1 MTDVVIA
8 GIGQTPVGEHW
19 ELSLRTLAVRAIQA
33 ARKDAG
39 GLRPQAMYI
48 GNFLASMVSH
58 QANLGSLLAEWSGLN
73 GIEGYTVE
81 SAGASGA
88 SAFRMGYLAV
98 ASGLVDAALVV
109 GVEKYNDA
117 IGPQLEFALAQSGD
131 YDYEMIQ
138 GMTPVTQAAI
148 LMQRYMYEF
157 AVPRQAFGEVP
168 LLAHA
173 NAVNNPYA
181 LFRKPIRR
189 EVYDGSEFY
198 SDPLN
203 MFDMAP
209 YADGAA
215 AVILTRRDLLPADFP
230 HPLVR
235 VSGSSSVID
244 RLALHDRPDPLAF
257 EAAGRS
263 VQQACRQ
270 AGIMPGDVD
279 FFELCDTFSVYA
291 FLSLEAA
298 GYAKRGEGW
307 KLATEGKLAL
317 TGELPILTMGGL
329 KARGNPIGATGVY
342 QIAEA
347 VQQLRGAA
355 GKNQIPNARRGLV
368 QSLGGPAATAVS
380 HVLERI

>member
-1 MTDVVIA
+1 MSDVVIA

-39 GLRPQAMYI
+39 GLRPGAMYI
-48 GNFLASMVSH
+48 GNFLASMLSH
-58 QANLGSLLAEWSGLN
+58 QANLGALLAEWSGLE
-73 GIEGYTVE
+73 GIEAYTIE
-81 SAGASGA
+81 SAGASGG
-88 SAFRMGYLAV
+88 SAFRQGYLAV
-98 ASGLVDAALVV
+98 ASGLVDVALVV
-109 GVEKYNDA
+109 GAEKYNDST
-117 IGPQLEFALAQSGD
+117 GPQLEFALAQTGD
-131 YDYEMIQ
+131 YDYEMVQ

-148 LMQRYMYEF
+148 LMQRYMYQYN
-157 AVPRQAFGEVP
+157 VPRPAFGEIP

-173 NAVNNPYA
+173 NGANNPNA
-181 LFRKPIRR
+181 LFQKAIRR
-189 EVYDGSEFY
+189 EVYDNSEFY

-215 AVILTRRDLLPADFP
+215 AVLLTRRDLLPPDFP

-235 VSGSSSVID
+235 VSGSSAVID

-270 AGIMPGDVD
+270 AGILPTDVD
-279 FFELCDTFSVYA
+279 FFELSDTFSIYA

-298 GYAKRGEGW
+298 GYAKAGEAW
-307 KLATEGKLAL
+307 RMAVEGKLAL

-342 QIAEA
+342 QVVEA
-347 VQQLRGAA
+347 VQQLRGTA
-355 GKNQIPNARRGLV
+355 GKNQIPEARRGLV

>member
-39 GLRPQAMYI
+39 GLRPGAMYI
-48 GNFLASMVSH
+48 GNFLASMLSH
-58 QANLGSLLAEWSGLN
+58 QANLGALLAEWSGLE
-73 GIEGYTVE
+73 GIEAYTIE
-81 SAGASGA
+81 SAGASGG
-88 SAFRMGYLAV
+88 SAFRQGYLAV
-98 ASGLVDAALVV
+98 ASGMVDVAMVV

-117 IGPQLEFALAQSGD
+117 IGPQLESALAQTGD
-131 YDYEMIQ
+131 YDYEMVQ

-148 LMQRYMYEF
+148 LMQRYMYQYN
-157 AVPRQAFGEVP
+157 VPRPAFGEIP

-181 LFRKPIRR
+181 LFQKPIRR
-189 EVYDGSEFY
+189 ETYDGSEFY

-215 AVILTRRDLLPADFP
+215 AVILTRRNLLPADFP

-263 VQQACRQ
+263 LHQACRQ
-270 AGIMPGDVD
+270 AGILPTDVD
-279 FFELCDTFSVYA
+279 FFELCDTFSIYA
-291 FLSLEAA
+291 LLSLEAA
-298 GYAKRGEGW
+298 GYAQPGEAW
-307 KLATEGKLAL
+307 KMATEGKLTL
-317 TGELPILTMGGL
+317 TGELPIMTMGGL

-347 VQQLRGAA
+347 VLQLRGIA
-355 GKNQIPNARRGLV
+355 GLNQIPNARRGLV
-368 QSLGGPAATAVS
+368 QSLGGPASTVVT